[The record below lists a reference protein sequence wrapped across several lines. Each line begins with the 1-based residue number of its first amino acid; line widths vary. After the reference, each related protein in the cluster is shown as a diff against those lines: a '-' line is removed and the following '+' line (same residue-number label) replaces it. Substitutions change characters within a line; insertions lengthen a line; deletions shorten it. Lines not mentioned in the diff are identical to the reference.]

1 MSLFSRLWVGL
12 QVCTKLAPCN
22 SNAVIWQP
30 VGYAEVAA
38 PVQLGFQ
45 IPLFIFCY
53 YMYKWERTDLI
64 PIRPNE
70 GEELP
75 CSILGPRTVREA
87 TFLKSFERAVPG
99 VAGSS

>member
-1 MSLFSRLWVGL
+1 M
-12 QVCTKLAPCN
+12 
-22 SNAVIWQP
+22 
-30 VGYAEVAA
+30 
-38 PVQLGFQ
+38 Q
-45 IPLFIFCY
+45 IPLFVFCF

-64 PIRPNE
+64 PIRCGAAEFLHPRLDLCIHHMLYPRPNE

-99 VAGSS
+99 VAGSN